1 MKKSCTLILAGLA
14 VLAGCSTA
22 PKPPEG
28 NGVGVNAVTIAYG
41 KVLNIKEYSQIYNEK
56 PAQKVHETK
65 TNKAHLGKNYSLGR
79 PVYDDELYDEF
90 ISTPEPILSMDMVE
104 LHIQNEQGPN
114 FKIDQVKNASYHMG
128 QRVRITMTGNV
139 AKVTPY

>member
-1 MKKSCTLILAGLA
+1 MILAGLV
-14 VLAGCSTA
+14 VLAGCST
-22 PKPPEG
+22 PPQPPEG

-41 KVLNIKEYSQIYNEK
+41 KVLNVKEYSQVYNEK
-56 PAQKVHETK
+56 PAPKVHAVK
-65 TNKAHLGKNYSLGR
+65 SNKASIGKNYSLGR
-79 PVYDDELYDEF
+79 PVYDDESYDEF
-90 ISTPEPILSMDMVE
+90 ISTPEPILAMDMVE

-114 FKIDQVKNASYHMG
+114 FKIDQVKNGSYYMG